1 MSFTVPTDPYLPNRD
16 LLSAYQFKTAWII
29 QALIFT
35 QALLVGLLSYSVG
48 NYVVGLYGAIP
59 MAAIFGLS
67 YISFGR
73 LYLIRLFTT
82 AHDVKPMKQLIW
94 MFYGWTS
101 LLVIA
106 GQRLI
111 GLINDATRV
120 EIPIYVILGTVCLV
134 VCSFLSMVM
143 SIVNGPEISKTQ
155 SDAIL
160 SKVSELAQEKANI
173 IEQRLRTIVPIESDE
188 SRAHPVMRLPIVP
201 LKSDEDKQIAK
212 SMLRVALGI
221 DDRLI

>member
-16 LLSAYQFKTAWII
+16 LLSADQFKTAWII
-29 QALIFT
+29 QSLIFT

-48 NYVVGLYGAIP
+48 NYVVGLYAAIP

-82 AHDVKPMKQLIW
+82 AHDVKPMKQLIG

-101 LLVIA
+101 LLVIS
-106 GQRLI
+106 GQLLVGVKRDDLEV
-111 GLINDATRV
+111 D
-120 EIPIYVILGTVCLV
+120 IPISLILGAVLLV
-134 VCSFLSMVM
+134 LCSFLSMMM

-155 SDAIL
+155 SGSIL
-160 SKVSELAQEKANI
+160 SKVREIAEEKAEML
-173 IEQRLRTIVPIESDE
+173 EQRLRTIVPLESDE
-188 SRAHPVMRLPIVP
+188 TRAHPVMRLPVVP
-201 LKSDEDKQIAK
+201 LKTDEDKHIAK